1 VKSNWRRLILVAGVS
16 IGLNSTTLVLAIF
29 VLSYATAEAPEG
41 LGLPRTE
48 IVWGSIA
55 GLVLHGVANVIAA
68 LLSDRIGRWPVLIG
82 GALASIAAVLTIFH
96 LAQLGT
102 VTSVNIGLMIGFTA
116 TGFLF
121 GPCTRTS
128 LSCSRRN
135 SSDRNEY
142 RLPRRRSSRWRYR
155 RWSPTVLSRSLEMR
169 RTSATTLRARSLFPS
184 SACAFYPK
192 LLRFVWPHVER
203 PLRQLLYAGIDI
215 RVGGVVR
222 QAVSYGWRSIFR

>member
-1 VKSNWRRLILVAGVS
+1 M
-16 IGLNSTTLVLAIF
+16 
-29 VLSYATAEAPEG
+29 
-41 LGLPRTE
+41 
-48 IVWGSIA
+48 
-55 GLVLHGVANVIAA
+55 
-68 LLSDRIGRWPVLIG
+68 IG

-121 GPCTRTS
+121 GPMYTYFAELFPKEQLRPEWGSPSTS
-128 LSCSRRN
+128 AQFSVAVS
-135 SSDRNEY
+135 
-142 RLPRRRSSRWRYR
+142 R

-222 QAVSYGWRSIFR
+222 KAVSYGWRSIFR